1 MSVNTYLSNLASEL
15 NIAEKEAVA
24 IDRSISTLS
33 TRLSTYFG
41 SNLKEHFRFGSS
53 VRKTMLPR
61 KADNKSDVDY
71 MIVLNNEQNYK
82 PQTLLSRI
90 KSFAENQYGSSEIS
104 QSTPTVVLELNHIK
118 FDLVPSFRAYDGAA
132 LQIPAPTSSFADW
145 MDTYPFSLNSSM
157 EEAHK
162 KSGYELKPAIRL
174 LKYWNAN
181 NYYIYDSFP
190 LEESIIN
197 AGLGYYADVK
207 LCFFAMIDNLYGQR
221 FSLPDYKRY
230 KVESAKSTVD
240 KVRSYE
246 SQSMPSPAEL
256 EIAKLL
262 PALS

>member
-1 MSVNTYLSNLASEL
+1 MSVKSYLNDLASEL
-15 NIAEKEAVA
+15 NIAEKEADA
-24 IDRSISTLS
+24 IARSVTTLA

-53 VRKTMLPR
+53 IRRTMLPR
-61 KADNKSDVDY
+61 RADSKSDVDY
-71 MIVLNNEQNYK
+71 MIVLNNEQNHK
-82 PQTLLSRI
+82 PQTLINRI
-90 KSFAENQYGSSEIS
+90 KSFAENQYGRSEIS

-118 FDLVPSFRAYDGAA
+118 FDLVPSFRANGEGY
-132 LQIPAPTSSFADW
+132 LQIPAPSASFSDW
-145 MDTYPFSLNSSM
+145 MYTYPYALNSSM

-181 NYYIYDSFP
+181 NYYVYDSFP
-190 LEESIIN
+190 MEEGIIN

-207 LCFFAMIDNLYGQR
+207 LCFFAMIDNLYSQR

-230 KVESAKSTVD
+230 KIESAKATVD
-240 KVRSYE
+240 KVRSFE
-246 SQSMPSPAEL
+246 SQLMPVTAEA

-262 PALS
+262 PSL